1 MIRAAHQSVVAL
13 TNCMRWESKLSYVEK
28 NLVAGEALLYQ
39 TRHHW
44 IVLLGP
50 LLVSLLLGIPGLGL
64 LVESIATKSG
74 NSQASGSTGISA
86 GGMAIIGLILLVAA
100 IGTFA
105 YGIAKRNATEMAVTN
120 KRVLIKTGMA
130 SRRTLDV
137 ILTRVESIGVEETVP
152 GRMLGYGT
160 VIVRGT
166 GGTPET
172 FVMIAHPQEFR
183 RAVQEQTGREQIGSH

>member
-1 MIRAAHQSVVAL
+1 MIRTAHQSVVAL
-13 TNCMRWESKLSYVEK
+13 ANCMRCESKLSYVEK
-28 NLVAGEALLYQ
+28 NLVAGEKLLYQ

-74 NSQASGSTGISA
+74 NSQASRSNGISA

-172 FVMIAHPQEFR
+172 FAMIAHPQEFR

>member
-1 MIRAAHQSVVAL
+1 MIRAAHKSLVAL
-13 TNCMRWESKLSYVEK
+13 TDSMRGEFQLSYVEN
-28 NLVAGEALLYQ
+28 NLVVGETLRYQ

-50 LLVSLLLGIPGLGL
+50 LLVSLLLGVLGLGL
-64 LVESIATKSG
+64 LVESIASKAG
-74 NSQASGSTGISA
+74 RRQGSAGTGFGA

-137 ILTRVESIGVEETVP
+137 MLSSVESIGVEETSV
-152 GRMLGYGT
+152 GRLLSYGT
-160 VIVRGT
+160 VVVHGT
-166 GGTPET
+166 GGTPEA
-172 FVMIAHPQEFR
+172 FVMIDHPQEFR
-183 RAVQEQTGREQIGSH
+183 RAVQEQTGRE

>member
-13 TNCMRWESKLSYVEK
+13 NHCVRGESKLSYVEK
-28 NLVAGEALLYQ
+28 NLVAGETLRYQ

-50 LLVSLLLGIPGLGL
+50 LLVSLLLGISGLGL
-64 LVESIATKSG
+64 LVESIAAKAG
-74 NSQASGSTGISA
+74 NSQAPGSAGIRA
-86 GGMAIIGLILLVAA
+86 GGMALIGLILLVAA
-100 IGTFA
+100 IGTFV

-137 ILTRVESIGVEETVP
+137 MLASVESIGVEETGV
-152 GRMLGYGT
+152 GRLLCYET

-172 FVMIAHPQEFR
+172 FVMIAHPQDFR

>member
-1 MIRAAHQSVVAL
+1 
-13 TNCMRWESKLSYVEK
+13 MRWESKLSYVEK
-28 NLVAGEALLYQ
+28 NLVAGETLLYQ

-64 LVESIATKSG
+64 LGESMASKAG
-74 NSQASGSTGISA
+74 KSQAAASTGISA
-86 GGMAIIGLILLVAA
+86 GGIAIIGLILLLAA
-100 IGTFA
+100 IGTLS

-137 ILTRVESIGVEETVP
+137 MLSRVESIGVEETVV
-152 GRMLGYGT
+152 GRVFGYGT

-172 FVMIAHPQEFR
+172 FMMIAHPQEFR
-183 RAVQEQTGREQIGSH
+183 RAVQEQTGREQISSQ

>member
-1 MIRAAHQSVVAL
+1 MS
-13 TNCMRWESKLSYVEK
+13 MSYVER
-28 NLVAGEALLYQ
+28 NLVPGETLRYQ

-50 LLVSLLLGIPGLGL
+50 LLVSLLLGISGLGL
-64 LVESIATKSG
+64 LVESIATKAG
-74 NSQASGSTGISA
+74 NSQASGSAGIRA

-137 ILTRVESIGVEETVP
+137 MLSSVESIGVEETSV
-152 GRMLGYGT
+152 GRLLSYGT
-160 VIVRGT
+160 VVVRGT
-166 GGTPET
+166 GGTPEA
-172 FVMIAHPQEFR
+172 FVMIDHPQEFR
-183 RAVQEQTGREQIGSH
+183 RAVQEQTGRE

>member
-1 MIRAAHQSVVAL
+1 MIRAAHQRVVAL
-13 TNCMRWESKLSYVEK
+13 TNCVRWESKLSYVEK